1 MKKIMAAYWH
11 KDGLDIYS
19 YAGQVPFQY
28 ASGTLESIEP
38 IKRGWGIKALIV
50 GKDRLMH
57 VRKRYPPAPLEKLTK
72 AVALEIGEIFPISQ
86 PAFYCRIFKSISNYV
101 ELDIWAWETDAYE
114 KLKAVFPFSHVI
126 PEDVLFTASEPEVR
140 IFQQRDLIHMVAH
153 TRGGF
158 LDSASVP
165 LADFDYE
172 QINRFLLNLSQTG
185 EEIKK
190 ISIYGLRQIQIKN
203 IPGLQM
209 VRNEEKTYP
218 PCVATMAQI
227 DLREFKIRGE
237 QSFLS
242 HLPLAMRLCLYLAA
256 GYAFMLFLTV
266 TNYDRAATEIRQ
278 KIAAM
283 DKTTTGLEAAKPA
296 MDYSD
301 VVQEINAKLQKSPA
315 PVKIM
320 NMLAQKLPEGSYI
333 NRIIFGEN
341 NLELNVASKN
351 PLALVKALSSG
362 DGVQKVTIKGTLS
375 RDKRTGFYT
384 CTVIMELL
392 AK

>member
-1 MKKIMAAYWH
+1 MAAYWH

-19 YAGQVPFQY
+19 YVGQVPFKF
-28 ASGTLESIEP
+28 ASGSLADIQP
-38 IKRGWGIKALIV
+38 VKRRRGIYALIV
-50 GKDRLMH
+50 GKERLMH
-57 VRKRYPPAPLEKLTK
+57 VRKRYPPAPIEKLTK
-72 AVALEIGEIFPISQ
+72 AVALEIGEIFPIPQ
-86 PAFYCRIFKSISNYV
+86 PAFYCRIFKAISNYV
-101 ELDIWAWETDAYE
+101 ELDIWAWETTDYE
-114 KLKAVFPFSHVI
+114 KLKDVFPFNHVI
-126 PEDVLFTASEPEVR
+126 PEDVLFTARDPEVR

-153 TRGGF
+153 ARGGF

-165 LADFDYE
+165 LAGFDYE

-190 ISIYGLRQIQIKN
+190 ISIYGLRQIRIKN
-203 IPGLQM
+203 IPGLQV
-209 VRNEEKTYP
+209 VRTEEKTYP
-218 PCVATMAQI
+218 PCVETMAQI
-227 DLREFKIRGE
+227 DFREFKIRGE
-237 QSFLS
+237 HSFLS

-256 GYAFMLFLTV
+256 GYAFMLFFTV

-283 DKTTTGLEAAKPA
+283 DKIAAGLEASKPA
-296 MDYSD
+296 VDYSD
-301 VVQEINAKLQKSPA
+301 VVQEINARLQKSPA

-333 NRIIFGEN
+333 NRIIFAEN
-341 NLELNVASKN
+341 NLQLNVASKN
-351 PLALVKALSSG
+351 PLALIKALSSG
-362 DGVQKVTIKGTLS
+362 EGVQKVTIKGTLS
-375 RDKRTGFYT
+375 KDKRTGFYT